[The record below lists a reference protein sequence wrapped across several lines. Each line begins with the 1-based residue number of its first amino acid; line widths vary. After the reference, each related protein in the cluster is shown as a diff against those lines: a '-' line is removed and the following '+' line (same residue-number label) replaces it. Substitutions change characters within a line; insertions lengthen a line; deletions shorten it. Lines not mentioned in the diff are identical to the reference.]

1 MAFSLLLAFFAVSAL
16 AASSSGPLKSGLGRT
31 PEAEQVVADAGR
43 QSNGTSS
50 NDFTRTF
57 NNTPETWNW
66 RINTTELAVPSPI
79 DDLGKPE
86 ANYSQG
92 LKVANIQWQLQ
103 WPGSDED
110 GSSFQSFLKARNAT
124 ASFEAVI
131 VNLPDNITDG
141 YKDEDNGSC
150 KTILGEQC
158 VQSLADDSSSRE
170 GCEHTLSVDIGGIR
184 SGGDFSKCI
193 VILCCLMCL
202 TKLGVD
208 ADTNTHRPTEP

>member
-50 NDFTRTF
+50 IDFTRTF